1 MSCYINPFFA
11 IQVLPSGLPLL
22 TDQRKYAEIL
32 KNEKAALKQQVNDLQ
47 KKLAVAEQRRAD
59 VEGELTEGAVT
70 AVGHAVGTLK
80 SRIPDLDVSLI
91 LQGYNCG
98 SEDDAQKLLEEVQ
111 PTVKAFVDKL
121 SFSVDDDRD
130 E

>member
-1 MSCYINPFFA
+1 M
-11 IQVLPSGLPLL
+11 
-22 TDQRKYAEIL
+22 
-32 KNEKAALKQQVNDLQ
+32 KQQVDDLQ

-59 VEGELTEGAVT
+59 VEGELIEGAVT

-121 SFSVDDDRD
+121 GFSVDDDRD

>member
-1 MSCYINPFFA
+1 MNLLSA
-11 IQVLPSGLPLL
+11 VQALPPGFPLFE
-22 TDQRKYAEIL
+22 DQRRYAELL
-32 KNEKAALKQQVNDLQ
+32 KKEKAAPKRQVDDLQ
-47 KKLAVAEQRRAD
+47 KKLAVTEQRRAD

-98 SEDDAQKLLEEVQ
+98 SEEDAQKLLEEVQ

-121 SFSVDDDRD
+121 CFSVDDDKD